1 MIELRL
7 LRHALALSQFRNF
20 ARAAEALDMA
30 QPTLSRSIAA
40 LESGLGVRL
49 FDRGRKSLEPT
60 AFGRVLL
67 ERSEALLS
75 GEADLRREIQ
85 LLAGLEAGYLTIGA
99 GPYPGEVS
107 VATAAARL
115 VSAHPR
121 LRMEVLTVSPRE
133 VVTGVLAGRF
143 DVGVADVGALDDEPR
158 LRLQPLGPHQ
168 IYLAC
173 RPGHP
178 LTRIRDLTL
187 EKVLAFPLVSTLM
200 RGDVATTAARG
211 GALGSADPHTGD
223 FTPAIHVNSYAVAR
237 QIARQ
242 SDALFPGA
250 LSMLAP
256 DVEAGHLVRLAFH
269 IPVMRTSYRLMHL
282 RDRTVSPAAQAFMDL
297 LLAVEAEL
305 MAREAEVGRVARRRR
320 EVRRHRPSTRKTASR

>member
-1 MIELRL
+1 
-7 LRHALALSQFRNF
+7 
-20 ARAAEALDMA
+20 
-30 QPTLSRSIAA
+30 
-40 LESGLGVRL
+40 
-49 FDRGRKSLEPT
+49 
-60 AFGRVLL
+60 
-67 ERSEALLS
+67 
-75 GEADLRREIQ
+75 
-85 LLAGLEAGYLTIGA
+85 
-99 GPYPGEVS
+99 
-107 VATAAARL
+107 
-115 VSAHPR
+115 
-121 LRMEVLTVSPRE
+121 MEVLTVSPRE

-168 IYLAC
+168 IHLAC

-178 LTRIRDLTL
+178 LTRIPDVTL

-223 FTPAIHVNSYAVAR
+223 FTPAIHVNSYAIAR

-242 SDALFPGA
+242 SDALFPGT
-250 LSMLAP
+250 LSMLTP
-256 DVEAGHLVRLAFH
+256 DVEAGQLVRLAFH

-282 RDRTVSPAAQAFMDL
+282 ADRTLSPAAQAFMDL

-305 MAREAEVGRVARRRR
+305 MASEAEVAAEVATVARRRR
-320 EVRRHRPSTRKTASR
+320 EVRRRRQSARKTGSR